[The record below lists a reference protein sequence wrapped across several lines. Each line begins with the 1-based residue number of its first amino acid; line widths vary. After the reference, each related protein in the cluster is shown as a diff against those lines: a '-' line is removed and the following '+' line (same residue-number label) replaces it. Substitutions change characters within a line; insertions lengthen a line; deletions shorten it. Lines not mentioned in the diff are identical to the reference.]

1 MKSKVDRSTVNLVDT
16 RLQSQQLK
24 PGFISRIPK
33 KTRRSSTHDKG
44 VDPTDRKR
52 AFSTMTL
59 QQASQTVMKPST
71 NSSTMNLATQQ
82 QQKKRT
88 DTPSPTNPETRELL
102 ALITTLSGTETSR
115 LIGALKKRKTE
126 TVRQTSVKKPAPRP
140 NPSASLETLEQ
151 KITIDPEPVLTRE
164 AQPAEEPI
172 AVKQEGKMTT
182 ELTATSSG
190 NEAVASLAQE
200 LARRA
205 SRQELPLVVSHTS
218 IILYSIEHSWFI
230 LSIVVS

>member
-1 MKSKVDRSTVNLVDT
+1 MKSKVDRSTINLVDT

-33 KTRRSSTHDKG
+33 KPRRSSTHDKG

-59 QQASQTVMKPST
+59 QQASQTVMKPPT
-71 NSSTMNLATQQ
+71 DSSPMNVVTQQ

-88 DTPSPTNPETRELL
+88 DTPSTTNPETQELL

-140 NPSASLETLEQ
+140 NPNASLDTHER

-164 AQPAEEPI
+164 SQSAEQPI
-172 AVKQEGKMTT
+172 AVKQERKMTT
-182 ELTATSSG
+182 ELTTTSSG

-200 LARRA
+200 LARHA